1 MHSDILSVLGT
12 VSPGRV
18 YHEVILT
25 HIRGSAPGSAR
36 SAPPHP
42 DSIVVI
48 MPSLSP
54 FDSVIEALNKH
65 QIIPDVIPEGFVPL
79 TLLNI
84 AWGDKEAQLGNELTK
99 ADTTN
104 EPNIRFAPGSDD
116 NPDSTYTLAF
126 LDPDAPS
133 RADPKFGPF
142 RHWVITGLRAPSVD
156 AITQLAKDDTTAAP
170 IGAKSTKQATTPYR
184 PPGPGPGTGVHRY
197 VFLLFREPTEG
208 FEVPSGSPEYG
219 AELEQRRKWSGVEF
233 GKRYGLRLVAAN
245 FFLLK
250 AADQ

>member
-1 MHSDILSVLGT
+1 
-12 VSPGRV
+12 
-18 YHEVILT
+18 
-25 HIRGSAPGSAR
+25 
-36 SAPPHP
+36 
-42 DSIVVI
+42 

-54 FDSVIEALNKH
+54 FDSVVQALHKE
-65 QIIPDVIPEGFVPL
+65 QIISDVIPEGFVPS
-79 TLLNI
+79 TILNI

-99 ADTTN
+99 ADTAN
-104 EPNIRFAPGSDD
+104 EPTVTFAPGSDD
-116 NPDSTYTLAF
+116 NADSTYTLAF

-156 AITQLAKDDTTAAP
+156 AIAQLANDASNAP
-170 IGAKSTKQATTPYR
+170 IAAKSTNQATTPYR

-197 VFLLFREPTEG
+197 VFLLFREPSEN
-208 FEVPSGSPEYG
+208 FKVPPGSPEYG
-219 AELEQRRKWSGVEF
+219 AELEQRRNWSGVEF
-233 GKRYGLRLVAAN
+233 GKRYGLHLVAAN

>member
-1 MHSDILSVLGT
+1 
-12 VSPGRV
+12 
-18 YHEVILT
+18 
-25 HIRGSAPGSAR
+25 
-36 SAPPHP
+36 
-42 DSIVVI
+42 

-54 FDSVIEALNKH
+54 FDSVVAALRKE
-65 QIIPDVIPEGFVPL
+65 QIIPDVIPEGFVPS
-79 TLLNI
+79 TLLNV

-99 ADTTN
+99 ADTVN
-104 EPNIRFAPGSDD
+104 EPVITFAPGSDD

-142 RHWVITGLRAPSVD
+142 RHWVITGLKAPGAE
-156 AITQLAKDDTTAAP
+156 AIAQLAKDAGGSP
-170 IGAKSTKQATTPYR
+170 IGAKSDKPATTPYR

-197 VFLLFREPTEG
+197 VFLLFREPSEG
-208 FEVPSGSPEYG
+208 VDIPAGSPEYG
-219 AELEQRRKWSGVEF
+219 AELEQRRKWSGIEF
-233 GKRYGLRLVAAN
+233 GNRYGLALVAAN

>member
-1 MHSDILSVLGT
+1 MPPSKYKKNFLFILGSEGVPPGFAHLIPSQSDSTFV
-12 VSPGRV
+12 
-18 YHEVILT
+18 
-25 HIRGSAPGSAR
+25 
-36 SAPPHP
+36 
-42 DSIVVI
+42 D
-48 MPSLSP
+48 MPSLNP
-54 FDSVIEALNKH
+54 FDTVLEALNKE
-65 QIIPDVIPEGFVPL
+65 QIVPDVIPEGFIPS

-99 ADTTN
+99 GDTVN
-104 EPNIRFAPGSDD
+104 EPMITFAPGSDD
-116 NPDSTYTLAF
+116 GPDSTYTLAF

-142 RHWVITGLRAPSVD
+142 RHWVITGLRAPSAD
-156 AITQLAKDDTTAAP
+156 AITQLAKDNTTDAP

-197 VFLLFREPTEG
+197 VFLLFREPSEG
-208 FEVPSGSPEYG
+208 FDIPPGSPEYG
-219 AELEQRRKWSGVEF
+219 AELEQRRKWSGIEF
-233 GKRYGLRLVAAN
+233 GKRYGLHLVAAN